1 MGEAEPARGDL
12 TQSRAE
18 RQAGSIRAALL
29 GRGIDESTSELVS
42 RALKLSMKTR
52 ISSLSDDHHPAY
64 LHPGRAVLILLH
76 DVDDLPASAL
86 PIAALHE
93 SMDTDL
99 RPTSAEVSQLLDDE
113 IGETV
118 RSLPVPGAGDLEERL
133 VLLPRDGAL
142 AVLAERLDHL
152 RHLHMRPD
160 TTGRWSG
167 IHAEVERAWLPFAQR
182 TDPRLAQRFAHW
194 TRTFRKRLP

>member
-12 TQSRAE
+12 TQARAE

-42 RALKLSMKTR
+42 RALRLSMKTR

-93 SMDTDL
+93 SMDIDL
-99 RPTSAEVSQLLDDE
+99 RPASAEIDNLLG
-113 IGETV
+113 GEVREVV
-118 RSLPVPGAGDLEERL
+118 RSLPLPEAESLEERL
-133 VLLPRDGAL
+133 VLLPRGAAL

-160 TTGRWSG
+160 TERRWSG
-167 IHAEVERAWLPFAQR
+167 IHSEVERAWLPFAQR
-182 TDPRLAQRFAHW
+182 TDARLAQRLAHW